1 MIPQKVSRDLASTLS
16 TSYLGPDWDGHED
29 LLLWVI
35 FIGTVYSDTV
45 TRNVA
50 FISMLRDVLKKCKRH
65 FEDSRDFQSVLRR
78 FSWSEKKFS
87 QQGHSLW
94 QELKD
99 DNW

>member
-16 TSYLGPDWDGHED
+16 TSYLEPDWDCHED

-50 FISMLRDVLKKCKRH
+50 FISMLKIVLERSERRFESWQEFQAVLKK
-65 FEDSRDFQSVLRR
+65 
-78 FSWSEKKFS
+78 FSWFGKRFN
-87 QQGHSLW
+87 QHCYTLW
-94 QELKD
+94 QELED
-99 DNW
+99 DN